1 MRFDQIRRAAIVCCL
16 AVLGAA
22 TLSLLP
28 GITLAHA
35 SPSRSST
42 ARWVRP
48 LPSGPWGVTAD
59 DRGAVVVVD
68 DGSVFAVSPSGR
80 TRWRAHAVDVTE
92 ANPALDAAR
101 VLVGGAAGVTV
112 LDRGDGAL
120 RWHADLP
127 GEVLAVTLA
136 GDVALAGSD
145 SGALTAFAAA
155 TGAPIWSVTRAGA
168 LWSAPRVDAASG
180 SVVATWHGG
189 DASRVEAFDLASGTP
204 RWSATL
210 AAGAAA
216 PTLAGRGSDSFVV
229 VAAGD
234 GHFTAAAEAR
244 DLATGAVRWRVPVPA
259 SFERAIEP
267 AAGRD
272 EVVVVDHFGTV
283 TALDLADG
291 HTRWQRGLG
300 EPVLATRVSLTRSRV
315 VLTTYAGTVT
325 VLGRADGRVVA
336 TTTRRQLAGY
346 PMGGAT
352 VRWGGAPGF
361 LTGLRLSNGGL
372 ALLRVP

>member
-1 MRFDQIRRAAIVCCL
+1 MRFDQVRRAAIVCCL
-16 AVLGAA
+16 AVLGAV

-28 GITLAHA
+28 GITVAHA
-35 SPSRSST
+35 SPSRSSP

-48 LPSGPWGVTAD
+48 LPGGPWGVSAD
-59 DRGAVVVVD
+59 DRGAVVVAD
-68 DGSVFAVSPSGR
+68 DGSVVAVSPAGR
-80 TRWRAHAVDVTE
+80 TRWIAHAVDVAE
-92 ANPALDAAR
+92 ANPAIDDAR
-101 VLVGGAAGVTV
+101 VLVGGAAGVTA
-112 LDRGDGAL
+112 LDRGDGAV

-136 GDVALAGSD
+136 GDVALTGSE

-189 DASRVEAFDLASGTP
+189 DAPRVEVFDLASGAP
-204 RWSATL
+204 RWSAAT
-210 AAGAAA
+210 ASRAAA
-216 PTLAGRGSDSFVV
+216 PTLAGRGSDTVVV

-234 GHFTAAAEAR
+234 GQFTAAAEAR

-267 AAGRD
+267 AAGRH
-272 EVVVVDHFGTV
+272 EVVLVDHFGTV
-283 TALDLADG
+283 TVLDLADG

-336 TTTRRQLAGY
+336 APSRTLIGGY
-346 PMGGAT
+346 PVGGLT
-352 VRWGGAPGF
+352 VAWGGTPGF